1 MKRFRIQLVIA
12 GIVFICG
19 VSLMGL
25 VYILFNKPEVYINP
39 GIVVSAP
46 SPVAMPVQPTWLR
59 SPMFA
64 RPGSYSYSTH
74 TMKNQHTSPA
84 MPSYTGGLYMTSGAQ
99 VHSIGGGGGNGYGIA
114 TTSGGSSGRRIY
126 STASSVAMPAVSF
139 VALASQREMA
149 PPQATE
155 APQMA
160 RLASGPRR
168 ISGPAPPTG
177 SVTPGYEGHQLLEPP
192 VGGAVVPLILF
203 ALGYIVYR
211 RKRLAA

>member
-64 RPGSYSYSTH
+64 RPGSHSYSTQP
-74 TMKNQHTSPA
+74 MKNQHTSPA

-114 TTSGGSSGRRIY
+114 TTSGGSSGRGIR

-139 VALASQREMA
+139 IALASQREMA

-160 RLASGPRR
+160 RLASRPFHAPG
-168 ISGPAPPTG
+168 PPTG
-177 SVTPGYEGHQLLEPP
+177 PVTPGYEGHQLVEPP
-192 VGGAVVPLILF
+192 VGDAIWPMLLF
-203 ALGYIVYR
+203 ALAYACVLLR
-211 RKRLAA
+211 RCRV

>member
-64 RPGSYSYSTH
+64 RPGSHSYSTQPI
-74 TMKNQHTSPA
+74 MKHQHSSPA

-114 TTSGGSSGRRIY
+114 TTSGGSSGRGIR
-126 STASSVAMPAVSF
+126 STASSVAMPATTF
-139 VALASQREMA
+139 IALASQRRIAEPA
-149 PPQATE
+149 ASE

-160 RLASGPRR
+160 RLASRPFHAPGPP
-168 ISGPAPPTG
+168 SGP
-177 SVTPGYEGHQLLEPP
+177 VQPGQGGHQLVESP
-192 VGGAVVPLILF
+192 VGGAVIPLILF

>member
-39 GIVVSAP
+39 GILVSAP

-64 RPGSYSYSTH
+64 RPGSHSYSTQ

-84 MPSYTGGLYMTSGAQ
+84 MPSCTGGLYMTSGAQ

-114 TTSGGSSGRRIY
+114 TTSGGSSGRGIR
-126 STASSVAMPAVSF
+126 STASSVAMPATTF
-139 VALASQREMA
+139 IALASQRRIAEPA
-149 PPQATE
+149 ASE

-160 RLASGPRR
+160 RLASRPFHAPGPP
-168 ISGPAPPTG
+168 SGP
-177 SVTPGYEGHQLLEPP
+177 VQPGQDGHQLVEPP
-192 VGGAVVPLILF
+192 VGDAAIPLILF

>member
-39 GIVVSAP
+39 GILVSAP

-59 SPMFA
+59 SPIFA
-64 RPGSYSYSTH
+64 RPRSLSYSTQ

-114 TTSGGSSGRRIY
+114 TTSGGSSGRGIR
-126 STASSVAMPAVSF
+126 STASSVAMPATTF
-139 VALASQREMA
+139 IALASQRRIAEPA
-149 PPQATE
+149 ASE

-160 RLASGPRR
+160 RLASRPFHAPG
-168 ISGPAPPTG
+168 PPTG
-177 SVTPGYEGHQLLEPP
+177 PVQPGQDGHQLVESP
-192 VGGAVVPLILF
+192 VGGAVIPLILF

>member
-64 RPGSYSYSTH
+64 RPGSHSYSTQP
-74 TMKNQHTSPA
+74 MKNQHTSPA

-99 VHSIGGGGGNGYGIA
+99 VHSVGGGGGNGYGIA
-114 TTSGGSSGRRIY
+114 TTSGGSSGRGIR

-139 VALASQREMA
+139 IALASQRRIAEPA
-149 PPQATE
+149 ASE

-160 RLASGPRR
+160 RLASRPFHAPGPP
-168 ISGPAPPTG
+168 SGP
-177 SVTPGYEGHQLLEPP
+177 VQPGQDGHQLVEPP
-192 VGGAVVPLILF
+192 VGGAVIPLILF